1 MVFKALW
8 NLLSCIHFLLLLLSP
23 TEEKP
28 SANDYAV
35 SGIEVINAKKEFS
48 LIRLGNQCFTNQEIH
63 SMENVE
69 RKHAQQKP
77 TRPLFQKLYK
87 VEQVFE

>member
-1 MVFKALW
+1 M
-8 NLLSCIHFLLLLLSP
+8 HFLLLFSP

-35 SGIEVINAKKEFS
+35 SGIEVISAEKESS
-48 LIRLGNQCFTNQEIH
+48 LIKLGNQCFTNQEIH

-69 RKHAQQKP
+69 RQHTQQKP
-77 TRPLFQKLYK
+77 TRPLFQKHSK
-87 VEQVFE
+87 TEQVFE